1 MFILANK
8 VDESGAVVPFLSFYI
23 FIFLYCPF
31 IAFIGITLLKIIQL

>member
-23 FIFLYCPF
+23 ALLLV
-31 IAFIGITLLKIIQL
+31 ITLLKIIQL

>member
-8 VDESGAVVPFLSFYI
+8 VDESGAVGCPI

>member
-23 FIFLYCPF
+23 
-31 IAFIGITLLKIIQL
+31 ALLLLLLVLLS